1 LIYSGF
7 RAQADSS
14 PEVVDNAE
22 ESELKSVAP
31 QINISDHSITKDSFE
46 PGEGSFHCI
55 TNMTLAAIG
64 FFLFLTQGPVSSAFV
79 QNTIIKTLFT
89 KGTL

>member
-1 LIYSGF
+1 MIYSGV

-31 QINISDHSITKDSFE
+31 QINISGHSITEDSFE

-55 TNMTLAAIG
+55 TNTALAAIG
-64 FFLFLTQGPVSSAFV
+64 FFLFLTQGPVSSAFI
-79 QNTIIKTLFT
+79 QNTIENTVFSATL
-89 KGTL
+89 L